1 MNAAFTIAESYIII
15 LLHHNYGR
23 HDDQGGKD
31 ECDSDEMEIIGVCLF
46 IATCCTQ
53 LYANSLSFS

>member
-23 HDDQGGKD
+23 HDGQGGKD
-31 ECDSDEMEIIGVCLF
+31 ECDEMEIIGVCLF

-53 LYANSLSFS
+53 LYPSFLSFS

>member
-23 HDDQGGKD
+23 HDGQGVKD
-31 ECDSDEMEIIGVCLF
+31 DCDEMEIIGVCLF
-46 IATCCTQ
+46 ITTCCTQ
-53 LYANSLSFS
+53 LYANSLYFS